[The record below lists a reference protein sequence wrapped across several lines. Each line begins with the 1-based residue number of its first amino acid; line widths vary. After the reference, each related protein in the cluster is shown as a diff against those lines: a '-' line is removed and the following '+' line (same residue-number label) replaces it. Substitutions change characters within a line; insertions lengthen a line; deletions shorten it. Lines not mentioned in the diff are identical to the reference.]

1 MRRGDAPGLTRGAA
15 RELNPCFVDLVQ
27 QTPDPFIQAI
37 VDVVVPRMA
46 FDRVCLVGDAAFVLR
61 PRLQLKRGSFAVA
74 WSSTPG
80 VIPSDYRLLQR
91 PQVFTIFDC
100 SKAEPVRGK

>member
-1 MRRGDAPGLTRGAA
+1 MRRGDAPGLRRGAV

-27 QTPDPFIQAI
+27 LTPDPFIQAI

-46 FDRVCLVGDAAFVLR
+46 FDRSALSAAAFVLR